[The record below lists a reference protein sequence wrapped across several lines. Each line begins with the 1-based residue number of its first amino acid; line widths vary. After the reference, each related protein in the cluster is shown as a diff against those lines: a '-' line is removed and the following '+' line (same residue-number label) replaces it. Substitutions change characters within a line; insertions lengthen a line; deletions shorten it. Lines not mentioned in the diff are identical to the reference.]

1 VLGHA
6 YGQRV
11 TMRELSTR
19 MIEAVL
25 DGEGLQGVAELAAAE
40 AGGPVAIVLPPRG
53 LAARAPGGGELNG
66 LAEYAKARVA
76 DTKATAADPI
86 ALERSIEAGGQ
97 VVGVVLLLEGQ
108 SEDGDQPVLVDRE
121 EVLRA
126 AALAA
131 LAEVAVADAR
141 EDAERKMRGGL
152 IEELRSHEVASA
164 EATSKAARLG
174 CDLARGAIALVAEI
188 ESASPSH
195 ATALVEAEYEGSLAE
210 LADGRLYAILP
221 ARGAITL
228 VAEIESASPSHATAL
243 VEAEYEGS
251 LAELA
256 DGRLYAILPARG
268 GDDAPEKTLQ
278 AAGRIAGRLR
288 KHGMAAVSSFYPDP
302 GELHRAIREAELVL
316 DVITREPEIAEALEE
331 GIAASG
337 VYRLLFRAL
346 ISDPGE
352 VRSFY
357 RDTVEPL
364 VRYDNQYRS
373 DLLGTLE
380 EYLASDCNMNATAR
394 AIFAHRHTVAYR
406 LERVKELTGLDPQIS
421 EDRERL
427 GLGIKAYRILAPALP
442 R

>member
-1 VLGHA
+1 M
-6 YGQRV
+6 

-25 DGEGLQGVAELAAAE
+25 DGDGLQGVAELAAAE

-66 LAEYAKARVA
+66 LAEYARARVA
-76 DTKATAADPI
+76 ETRATAPDPI

-97 VVGVVLLLEGQ
+97 TVGIVLLLDVG
-108 SEDGDQPVLVDRE
+108 SGDQETPVKVDRD

-141 EDAERKMRGGL
+141 DEAERKMRGGL
-152 IEELRSHEVASA
+152 IEELRSREIETA
-164 EATSKAARLG
+164 ELTSKAARLG

-210 LADGRLYAILP
+210 LSEGRLYAILP
-221 ARGAITL
+221 ARGAD
-228 VAEIESASPSHATAL
+228 E
-243 VEAEYEGS
+243 
-251 LAELA
+251 
-256 DGRLYAILPARG
+256 
-268 GDDAPEKTLQ
+268 APERTLQ
-278 AAGRIAGRLR
+278 AAGRIASRLR
-288 KHGMAAVSSFYPDP
+288 KHGLAAVSSFYPDP
-302 GELHRAIREAELVL
+302 GELSRALKEAELVL
-316 DVITREPEIAEALEE
+316 DVIMREPQIAEALDE

-346 ISDPGE
+346 ISDPAE
-352 VRSFY
+352 VRTFY

-364 VRYDNQYRS
+364 VRYDTQYRS

>member
-1 VLGHA
+1 
-6 YGQRV
+6 
-11 TMRELSTR
+11 MRELSTR

-40 AGGPVAIVLPPRG
+40 AGGTVAIVLPPRG

-66 LAEYAKARVA
+66 LSEYAKARVA
-76 DTKATAADPI
+76 ETDASAPDPI
-86 ALERSIEAGGQ
+86 ALERPIEAGGQ
-97 VVGVVLLLEGQ
+97 IVGVVLLLE
-108 SEDGDQPVLVDRE
+108 DGSGETEEAVLVDRE

-126 AALAA
+126 ASLAA

-152 IEELRSHEVASA
+152 IEELRSHEVNTA

-174 CDLARGAIALVAEI
+174 CDLGRGAIALVAQI

-195 ATALVEAEYEGSLAE
+195 ASALIEAEY
-210 LADGRLYAILP
+210 D
-221 ARGAITL
+221 
-228 VAEIESASPSHATAL
+228 
-243 VEAEYEGS
+243 GS

-268 GDDAPEKTLQ
+268 GDDAPETTLR
-278 AAGRIAGRLR
+278 AAGRIANRLR

-302 GELHRAIREAELVL
+302 GELHRAIKEAELVL

-346 ISDPGE
+346 ISDPDE

-364 VRYDNQYRS
+364 VRYDDQYRS

>member
-1 VLGHA
+1 M
-6 YGQRV
+6 

-53 LAARAPGGGELNG
+53 LAARAPTGELNG

-76 DTKATAADPI
+76 ETGATAPDPI

-97 VVGVVLLLEGQ
+97 IVGVVLLLEEG
-108 SEDGDQPVLVDRE
+108 SENGEEPVLVDRE

-152 IEELRSHEVASA
+152 IEELRSHEVNTA

-195 ATALVEAEYEGSLAE
+195 AS
-210 LADGRLYAILP
+210 
-221 ARGAITL
+221 
-228 VAEIESASPSHATAL
+228 AL

-268 GDDAPEKTLQ
+268 GDDAPETTLR
-278 AAGRIAGRLR
+278 AAGRIANRLR
-288 KHGMAAVSSFYPDP
+288 RHGMAAVSSFYPDP
-302 GELHRAIREAELVL
+302 GELHRAIKEAELVL
-316 DVITREPEIAEALEE
+316 DVVTREPEIAEALEE

-346 ISDPGE
+346 ISDPEE

-364 VRYDNQYRS
+364 VRYDDQYRS

>member
-1 VLGHA
+1 M
-6 YGQRV
+6 

-25 DGEGLQGVAELAAAE
+25 DGEGLQGVVELAAAE
-40 AGGPVAIVLPPRG
+40 AGGAVAIILPPRG

-66 LAEYAKARVA
+66 LAEYAKARLA
-76 DTKATAADPI
+76 DIRATAPDSI

-97 VVGVVLLLEGQ
+97 TVGVVLLFEAGP
-108 SEDGDQPVLVDRE
+108 EDGDQPILVDRE

-152 IEELRSHEVASA
+152 IEELRSHEVNSA

-174 CDLARGAIALVAEI
+174 CDLARGAIALVAQI
-188 ESASPSH
+188 QSASPSH
-195 ATALVEAEYEGSLAE
+195 ASALVEG
-210 LADGRLYAILP
+210 
-221 ARGAITL
+221 
-228 VAEIESASPSHATAL
+228 
-243 VEAEYEGS
+243 EYEGS

-268 GDDAPEKTLQ
+268 GDDAPETTLR
-278 AAGRIAGRLR
+278 AAGRIANRLR

-346 ISDPGE
+346 ISDPEE

-364 VRYDNQYRS
+364 VRYDDQYRS

>member
-1 VLGHA
+1 M
-6 YGQRV
+6 

-25 DGEGLQGVAELAAAE
+25 DGEGLLGVAELAAAE
-40 AGGPVAIVLPPRG
+40 AGGPVAIVVPPRG

-66 LAEYAKARVA
+66 LAEYANARVA
-76 DTKATAADPI
+76 DTEATAPDPI

-97 VVGVVLLLEGQ
+97 RVGVVMLLG
-108 SEDGDQPVLVDRE
+108 EDSPDAEAPVLVDRE

-141 EDAERKMRGGL
+141 EEAERKMRGGL
-152 IEELRSHEVASA
+152 IEELRSREIDTV
-164 EATSKAARLG
+164 EATSKAARHG

-195 ATALVEAEYEGSLAE
+195 ATALVEAEYEGALAE

-221 ARGAITL
+221 ARGAD
-228 VAEIESASPSHATAL
+228 E
-243 VEAEYEGS
+243 
-251 LAELA
+251 
-256 DGRLYAILPARG
+256 
-268 GDDAPEKTLQ
+268 APERTLQ
-278 AAGRIAGRLR
+278 AAGRIANRLR
-288 KHGMAAVSSFYPDP
+288 KHGLAAVSSFYPNP
-302 GELHRAIREAELVL
+302 GELNRAIKEAELVL
-316 DVITREPEIAEALEE
+316 DVVTREPQIAEALEE

-346 ISDPGE
+346 ISDPEE
-352 VRSFY
+352 VRRFY

-364 VRYDNQYRS
+364 VRYDDQYRS
-373 DLLGTLE
+373 ELLGTLE

-406 LERVKELTGLDPQIS
+406 LERVRELTGIDPQIS

>member
-1 VLGHA
+1 
-6 YGQRV
+6 
-11 TMRELSTR
+11 MRELSTR

-40 AGGPVAIVLPPRG
+40 AGGPVAILLPPRG

-66 LAEYAKARVA
+66 LSEYARNR
-76 DTKATAADPI
+76 AAGTDPIAPAPI

-97 VVGVVLLLEGQ
+97 TVGVVLLLEAG
-108 SEDGDQPVLVDRE
+108 SANGEPAVAVDRE

-141 EDAERKMRGGL
+141 EETERKMRGGL
-152 IEELRSHEVASA
+152 IEELRSREIETS
-164 EATSKAARLG
+164 EATEMAARLG

-221 ARGAITL
+221 ARG
-228 VAEIESASPSHATAL
+228 
-243 VEAEYEGS
+243 
-251 LAELA
+251 
-256 DGRLYAILPARG
+256 
-268 GDDAPEKTLQ
+268 GDEAPERTLQ
-278 AAGRIAGRLR
+278 AAGRIANRLR
-288 KHGMAAVSSFYPDP
+288 RHGTAAVSSFYPDP
-302 GELHRAIREAELVL
+302 GELNRAIREAELVL
-316 DVITREPEIAEALEE
+316 DVITREPQIADALEE

-346 ISDPGE
+346 VSDPDE

-364 VRYDNQYRS
+364 VRYDTQYRS

-394 AIFAHRHTVAYR
+394 SIFAHRHTVAYR

>member
-1 VLGHA
+1 M
-6 YGQRV
+6 
-11 TMRELSTR
+11 TMRELSTQ

-25 DGEGLQGVAELAAAE
+25 DGEGLQGVAELAAVE

-66 LAEYAKARVA
+66 LAEYAKARIA
-76 DTKATAADPI
+76 DTRATAPDPI
-86 ALERSIEAGGQ
+86 AMERSIVAGGQ
-97 VVGVVLLLEGQ
+97 IVGVVLLLDLG
-108 SEDGDQPVLVDRE
+108 SGDGGQPVLVDRE

-141 EDAERKMRGGL
+141 EEAERKLRGGL
-152 IEELRSHEVASA
+152 IEELREREVESA
-164 EATSKAARLG
+164 GATSKAVRLG

-188 ESASPSH
+188 SSASPSH

-210 LADGRLYAILP
+210 L
-221 ARGAITL
+221 
-228 VAEIESASPSHATAL
+228 V
-243 VEAEYEGS
+243 
-251 LAELA
+251 

-268 GDDAPEKTLQ
+268 GDDAPERTLQ
-278 AAGRIAGRLR
+278 AAGRIANRLR
-288 KHGMAAVSSFYPDP
+288 KHGVAAVSSFYPDP
-302 GELHRAIREAELVL
+302 GELHRAIKEAELVL
-316 DVITREPEIAEALEE
+316 DVVTREPEIAEALDE

-346 ISDPGE
+346 ISDPDE

-427 GLGIKAYRILAPALP
+427 GLGIKAYRTLAPALP

>member
-1 VLGHA
+1 
-6 YGQRV
+6 
-11 TMRELSTR
+11 

-53 LAARAPGGGELNG
+53 LAARAAGGGELDG

-76 DTKATAADPI
+76 DSEAAAPDRI

-97 VVGVVLLLEGQ
+97 RVGIVLLLEGN
-108 SEDGDQPVLVDRE
+108 SAEDEPPVKVDRE

-131 LAEVAVADAR
+131 LAEVAVAEAR
-141 EDAERKMRGGL
+141 EEAERKMRGGL
-152 IEELRSHEVASA
+152 IEELRSREIDAA

-174 CDLARGAIALVAEI
+174 CDLSRGAIALVAEI

-195 ATALVEAEYEGSLAE
+195 ATALVEAEYEGSLAK
-210 LADGRLYAILP
+210 
-221 ARGAITL
+221 
-228 VAEIESASPSHATAL
+228 
-243 VEAEYEGS
+243 
-251 LAELA
+251 LA

-268 GDDAPEKTLQ
+268 GDEAPERTLQ
-278 AAGRIAGRLR
+278 AAGRIANRLR
-288 KHGMAAVSSFYPDP
+288 KHGLAAVSSFYPDP
-302 GELHRAIREAELVL
+302 GELNRAIKEAELVL
-316 DVITREPEIAEALEE
+316 DVITREPQIAEALEE

-337 VYRLLFRAL
+337 VFRLLFRAL
-346 ISDPGE
+346 ISEPEE

-380 EYLASDCNMNATAR
+380 EYLASDCNMNSTAR

>member
-1 VLGHA
+1 
-6 YGQRV
+6 
-11 TMRELSTR
+11 
-19 MIEAVL
+19 
-25 DGEGLQGVAELAAAE
+25 
-40 AGGPVAIVLPPRG
+40 VAIVLPPRG
-53 LAARAPGGGELNG
+53 LAARAPGGELNG

-76 DTKATAADPI
+76 ETAATAPDPI

-97 VVGVVLLLEGQ
+97 IVGVVLLLEGT
-108 SEDGDQPVLVDRE
+108 SEEGEQQPVLVDRE

-141 EDAERKMRGGL
+141 EEAERKMRGGL
-152 IEELRSHEVASA
+152 IEELRSHEVETAA
-164 EATSKAARLG
+164 ATSKAARLG

-221 ARGAITL
+221 ARG
-228 VAEIESASPSHATAL
+228 
-243 VEAEYEGS
+243 
-251 LAELA
+251 
-256 DGRLYAILPARG
+256 

-278 AAGRIAGRLR
+278 GAGRIAGRLR
-288 KHGMAAVSSFYPDP
+288 KLGMAAVSSFYPDP
-302 GELHRAIREAELVL
+302 GELHRAIKEAELVL

-346 ISDPGE
+346 ISDPDE
-352 VRSFY
+352 VRNFY

>member
-1 VLGHA
+1 
-6 YGQRV
+6 
-11 TMRELSTR
+11 MRELSTR

-40 AGGPVAIVLPPRG
+40 VGGSVAIVLPPRG

-76 DTKATAADPI
+76 DTTVTAPDPI
-86 ALERSIEAGGQ
+86 ALERSIEAGGRT
-97 VVGVVLLLEGQ
+97 VGVVLLLAGP
-108 SEDGDQPVLVDRE
+108 SVDEDEPVLVDRE

-141 EDAERKMRGGL
+141 EDAERRMRGGL
-152 IEELRSHEVASA
+152 IEELRSHEVGTA

-174 CDLARGAIALVAEI
+174 CDLGRGAIALVAEI

-195 ATALVEAEYEGSLAE
+195 ASALVEAEYEGSLAE
-210 LADGRLYAILP
+210 LADGRLYAVLP
-221 ARGAITL
+221 G
-228 VAEIESASPSHATAL
+228 H
-243 VEAEYEGS
+243 
-251 LAELA
+251 
-256 DGRLYAILPARG
+256 G
-268 GDDAPEKTLQ
+268 GDDAPETTLR
-278 AAGRIAGRLR
+278 AAGRIANRLR
-288 KHGMAAVSSFYPDP
+288 RHGMAAVSSFYPDP
-302 GELHRAIREAELVL
+302 GELHRAIKEAELVL
-316 DVITREPEIAEALEE
+316 DVITREPAIAEALEE

-346 ISDPGE
+346 ISDPEE

-357 RDTVEPL
+357 GDTVEPL
-364 VRYDNQYRS
+364 VRYDDQYRS

-406 LERVKELTGLDPQIS
+406 LERVKELTGLDPQSS

>member
-1 VLGHA
+1 
-6 YGQRV
+6 
-11 TMRELSTR
+11 
-19 MIEAVL
+19 
-25 DGEGLQGVAELAAAE
+25 
-40 AGGPVAIVLPPRG
+40 
-53 LAARAPGGGELNG
+53 
-66 LAEYAKARVA
+66 
-76 DTKATAADPI
+76 
-86 ALERSIEAGGQ
+86 
-97 VVGVVLLLEGQ
+97 
-108 SEDGDQPVLVDRE
+108 
-121 EVLRA
+121 
-126 AALAA
+126 
-131 LAEVAVADAR
+131 
-141 EDAERKMRGGL
+141 MRGGL
-152 IEELRSHEVASA
+152 IEELRSREM
-164 EATSKAARLG
+164 R
-174 CDLARGAIALVAEI
+174 R
-188 ESASPSH
+188 
-195 ATALVEAEYEGSLAE
+195 
-210 LADGRLYAILP
+210 RRRP
-221 ARGAITL
+221 ARRPAWLRSGPRGDRAGGGDRVRL
-228 VAEIESASPSHATAL
+228 PEPRDCAL
-243 VEAEYEGS
+243 EAEYEGS

-288 KHGMAAVSSFYPDP
+288 RHGMAAVSSFYPDP
-302 GELHRAIREAELVL
+302 GELHRAIKEAELVL
-316 DVITREPEIAEALEE
+316 DVIAREPEIAEALDE

-346 ISDPGE
+346 ISDPEE

-406 LERVKELTGLDPQIS
+406 LERVKELSGLDPQIS

>member
-1 VLGHA
+1 M
-6 YGQRV
+6 

-25 DGEGLQGVAELAAAE
+25 DGEGLQGVADLAAAE

-53 LAARAPGGGELNG
+53 LAARAPDGGELNG

-76 DTKATAADPI
+76 ETAASAPDPI
-86 ALERSIEAGGQ
+86 VLERSIEAGGQ
-97 VVGVVLLLEGQ
+97 IVGVVLLLDEASG
-108 SEDGDQPVLVDRE
+108 DGDEPVPIDRD

-131 LAEVAVADAR
+131 LAAVAVTDAR
-141 EDAERKMRGGL
+141 EEAERKMRGGL
-152 IEELRSHEVASA
+152 IEELRSHQVNTAQ
-164 EATSKAARLG
+164 ATSKAARLG

-195 ATALVEAEYEGSLAE
+195 ATALVEGEY
-210 LADGRLYAILP
+210 D
-221 ARGAITL
+221 
-228 VAEIESASPSHATAL
+228 
-243 VEAEYEGS
+243 GS

-268 GDDAPEKTLQ
+268 GDDAPETTLR
-278 AAGRIAGRLR
+278 AAGRIANRLR

-302 GELHRAIREAELVL
+302 GELHRAIKEAEVVL
-316 DVITREPEIAEALEE
+316 DVISREPEIAEALEE

-346 ISDPGE
+346 ISDPEE

-364 VRYDNQYRS
+364 VRYDDQYRS

-406 LERVKELTGLDPQIS
+406 LERVKELTELDPQIS

>member
-1 VLGHA
+1 
-6 YGQRV
+6 
-11 TMRELSTR
+11 MRELSTR

-25 DGEGLQGVAELAAAE
+25 DGEGLQGVAELAATE

-76 DTKATAADPI
+76 DTRATAPDPI
-86 ALERSIEAGGQ
+86 ARERLIEAGGQ
-97 VVGVVLLLEGQ
+97 VVGVVLLLDQG
-108 SEDGDQPVLVDRE
+108 SGDGGQPVLVDRE

-141 EDAERKMRGGL
+141 EEAERKLRGGL
-152 IEELRSHEVASA
+152 IEELREHEVETAV
-164 EATSKAARLG
+164 ATSKAVRLG
-174 CDLARGAIALVAEI
+174 CDLARGAIALVAGI
-188 ESASPSH
+188 SSASPSH
-195 ATALVEAEYEGSLAE
+195 ATALIEAEYEGSLAE
-210 LADGRLYAILP
+210 L
-221 ARGAITL
+221 
-228 VAEIESASPSHATAL
+228 V
-243 VEAEYEGS
+243 
-251 LAELA
+251 

-268 GDDAPEKTLQ
+268 GDDAPERTLQ
-278 AAGRIAGRLR
+278 AAGRIANRLR
-288 KHGMAAVSSFYPDP
+288 KHGVAAVSSFYPDP
-302 GELHRAIREAELVL
+302 GELHRAIKEAELVL
-316 DVITREPEIAEALEE
+316 DVVSREPEIAEALEE

-346 ISDPGE
+346 ISDPDE

>member
-1 VLGHA
+1 M
-6 YGQRV
+6 

-40 AGGPVAIVLPPRG
+40 AGGPVAIVLPARG

-66 LAEYAKARVA
+66 LAGYAKARIA
-76 DTKATAADPI
+76 ETEASPPHPI

-97 VVGVVLLLEGQ
+97 VVGVVLLLESD
-108 SEDGDQPVLVDRE
+108 SENGEIPVLVDCD

-126 AALAA
+126 ASLAA

-141 EDAERKMRGGL
+141 DDAERKLRGGL
-152 IEELRSHEVASA
+152 IEELRAREIETA

-195 ATALVEAEYEGSLAE
+195 ATALLEAEYEGSLAE
-210 LADGRLYAILP
+210 LA
-221 ARGAITL
+221 
-228 VAEIESASPSHATAL
+228 E
-243 VEAEYEGS
+243 
-251 LAELA
+251 
-256 DGRLYAILPARG
+256 GRLYAILPARG

-278 AAGRIAGRLR
+278 AAGRITGRLR
-288 KHGMAAVSSFYPDP
+288 RHGMAAVSSFYPDP
-302 GELHRAIREAELVL
+302 GELHRAIKEAELVL
-316 DVITREPEIAEALEE
+316 DVIAREPEIAEALDE

-346 ISDPGE
+346 ISDPEE

-406 LERVKELTGLDPQIS
+406 LDRVKELSGLDPQIS

>member
-1 VLGHA
+1 M
-6 YGQRV
+6 

-66 LAEYAKARVA
+66 LAEYAKARIA
-76 DTKATAADPI
+76 ETEASAPHPI

-97 VVGVVLLLEGQ
+97 VVGVVLLLESD
-108 SEDGDQPVLVDRE
+108 SEDGEVPVLVDCD

-126 AALAA
+126 ASLAA

-141 EDAERKMRGGL
+141 DDAERKLRGGL
-152 IEELRSHEVASA
+152 IEELRAREIETA

-195 ATALVEAEYEGSLAE
+195 ATALLEAEYEGSLAE
-210 LADGRLYAILP
+210 LA
-221 ARGAITL
+221 
-228 VAEIESASPSHATAL
+228 E
-243 VEAEYEGS
+243 
-251 LAELA
+251 
-256 DGRLYAILPARG
+256 GRLYAILPARG
-268 GDDAPEKTLQ
+268 GYDAPEKTLQ

-288 KHGMAAVSSFYPDP
+288 RHGMAAVSSFYPDP
-302 GELHRAIREAELVL
+302 GELHRAIKEAELVL
-316 DVITREPEIAEALEE
+316 DVIAREPEIAEALDE

-346 ISDPGE
+346 ISDPEE

-364 VRYDNQYRS
+364 VRYDDQYRS

-406 LERVKELTGLDPQIS
+406 LDRVKEL
-421 EDRERL
+421 
-427 GLGIKAYRILAPALP
+427 IKAYRILAPALP

>member
-1 VLGHA
+1 M
-6 YGQRV
+6 
-11 TMRELSTR
+11 TMREHSTR

-25 DGEGLQGVAELAAAE
+25 DGEGLRGVAEIAASETGA
-40 AGGPVAIVLPPRG
+40 PVAIVLPARG
-53 LAARAPGGGELNG
+53 LAAWAPGDGELNG
-66 LAEYAKARVA
+66 LADYAKARLA
-76 DTKATAADPI
+76 RAEATSPHPI
-86 ALERSIEAGGQ
+86 ALEREIEAGGQ
-97 VVGVVLLLEGQ
+97 PVGVILLLA
-108 SEDGDQPVLVDRE
+108 DGNGEAESSVLVDRD
-121 EVLRA
+121 EVMRA

-141 EDAERKMRGGL
+141 EETERSLRGGL
-152 IEELRSHEVASA
+152 IEDLRSREIESDEV
-164 EATSKAARLG
+164 TDKAQRLG
-174 CDLARGAIALVAEI
+174 CDLARGAIALAAEI
-188 ESASPSH
+188 KSASPSH
-195 ATALVEAEYEGSLAE
+195 ATALVTG
-210 LADGRLYAILP
+210 
-221 ARGAITL
+221 
-228 VAEIESASPSHATAL
+228 
-243 VEAEYEGS
+243 EYEGS

-268 GDDAPEKTLQ
+268 GDDAPERTLK
-278 AAGRIAGRLR
+278 AAGRIANRLR

-302 GELHRAIREAELVL
+302 GELHRAIKEAELVL
-316 DVITREPEIAEALEE
+316 DVISREPQIAEALEE

-346 ISDPGE
+346 ISDPEE

-357 RDTVEPL
+357 QDTIEPL
-364 VRYDNQYRS
+364 VRYDAQYRS
-373 DLLGTLE
+373 EMMGTLE

-394 AIFAHRHTVAYR
+394 AIFTHRHTVAYR

>member
-1 VLGHA
+1 M
-6 YGQRV
+6 
-11 TMRELSTR
+11 TMRELSTQ

-25 DGEGLQGVAELAAAE
+25 DGEGLQGVAELAAVE

-76 DTKATAADPI
+76 DTRATAPDPI
-86 ALERSIEAGGQ
+86 AMERSIVAGGQ
-97 VVGVVLLLEGQ
+97 IVGVVLLLDLG
-108 SEDGDQPVLVDRE
+108 SGDGGQPVLVDRE

-141 EDAERKMRGGL
+141 EEAERKLRGGL
-152 IEELRSHEVASA
+152 IEELREREVESA
-164 EATSKAARLG
+164 GATSKAVRLG

-188 ESASPSH
+188 SSASPSH

-210 LADGRLYAILP
+210 L
-221 ARGAITL
+221 
-228 VAEIESASPSHATAL
+228 VN
-243 VEAEYEGS
+243 
-251 LAELA
+251 
-256 DGRLYAILPARG
+256 GRLYAILPARG
-268 GDDAPEKTLQ
+268 GDDAPERTLQ
-278 AAGRIAGRLR
+278 AAGRIANRLR
-288 KHGMAAVSSFYPDP
+288 KHGVAAVSSFYPDP
-302 GELHRAIREAELVL
+302 GELHRAIKEAELVL
-316 DVITREPEIAEALEE
+316 DVVTREPEIAEALDQ

-346 ISDPGE
+346 ISDPDE

-427 GLGIKAYRILAPALP
+427 GLGIKAYRTLAPALP

>member
-1 VLGHA
+1 M
-6 YGQRV
+6 
-11 TMRELSTR
+11 TKRELSTR

-40 AGGPVAIVLPPRG
+40 AGGPVAIVLPARG

-76 DTKATAADPI
+76 ETQASAPDPI
-86 ALERSIEAGGQ
+86 AFERSIEAGGRI
-97 VVGVVLLLEGQ
+97 VGVVLLLEVD
-108 SEDGDQPVLVDRE
+108 EDGDAPDLVDRE

-141 EDAERKMRGGL
+141 EEAERTLRGGL
-152 IEELRSHEVASA
+152 IEELRSREIDTS

-195 ATALVEAEYEGSLAE
+195 ATALVEGEYQGSLAE
-210 LADGRLYAILP
+210 V
-221 ARGAITL
+221 T
-228 VAEIESASPSHATAL
+228 E
-243 VEAEYEGS
+243 
-251 LAELA
+251 
-256 DGRLYAILPARG
+256 GRLYAILPARG
-268 GDDAPEKTLQ
+268 GDDAPERTLEG
-278 AAGRIAGRLR
+278 AGRIASRLR
-288 KHGMAAVSSFYPDP
+288 KHGTAAVSSFYPDP
-302 GELHRAIREAELVL
+302 GELQRAIKEAELVL

-346 ISDPGE
+346 ISDPDE

-364 VRYDNQYRS
+364 VRYDDQYRS

-380 EYLASDCNMNATAR
+380 EYLVSDCNMNATAR

>member
-1 VLGHA
+1 
-6 YGQRV
+6 
-11 TMRELSTR
+11 MRELSTR

-76 DTKATAADPI
+76 ETAASAPDPI
-86 ALERSIEAGGQ
+86 VLERSIEAGGQ
-97 VVGVVLLLEGQ
+97 IVGVVLLLDEASG
-108 SEDGDQPVLVDRE
+108 DGDEPVLIDRD

-131 LAEVAVADAR
+131 LAAVAVTDAR
-141 EDAERKMRGGL
+141 EEAERKMRGGL
-152 IEELRSHEVASA
+152 IEELRSHEVNTA

-195 ATALVEAEYEGSLAE
+195 ATALVEGEY
-210 LADGRLYAILP
+210 D
-221 ARGAITL
+221 
-228 VAEIESASPSHATAL
+228 
-243 VEAEYEGS
+243 GS

-268 GDDAPEKTLQ
+268 GDDAPETTLR
-278 AAGRIAGRLR
+278 AAGRIANRLR

-302 GELHRAIREAELVL
+302 GELHRAIKEAELVL

-357 RDTVEPL
+357 GDTVEPL
-364 VRYDNQYRS
+364 VRYDDQYHS
-373 DLLGTLE
+373 DLLGTVALHLGE
-380 EYLASDCNMNATAR
+380 RRPTWPST
-394 AIFAHRHTVAYR
+394 IFAHRTR
-406 LERVKELTGLDPQIS
+406 SPTGWSGEGADEARPADLRGPRAARPRHQGVPDPGTGAASIAAS
-421 EDRERL
+421 ARSPCGMGR
-427 GLGIKAYRILAPALP
+427 GARPSPCCPASRP
-442 R
+442 AR

>member
-1 VLGHA
+1 
-6 YGQRV
+6 
-11 TMRELSTR
+11 

-25 DGEGLQGVAELAAAE
+25 DGEGLHGVAELAAAE

-53 LAARAPGGGELNG
+53 LAARAAGGGELNG

-76 DTKATAADPI
+76 DGEAAAPDRI

-97 VVGVVLLLEGQ
+97 RVGVVLLF
-108 SEDGDQPVLVDRE
+108 EDDSGEDELPVKVDRE

-141 EDAERKMRGGL
+141 EEAERTMRGGL
-152 IEELRSHEVASA
+152 IEELRSREIDAA
-164 EATSKAARLG
+164 EATSKAARLD
-174 CDLARGAIALVAEI
+174 CDLSRGAIALVAEI

-210 LADGRLYAILP
+210 LADGRLY
-221 ARGAITL
+221 
-228 VAEIESASPSHATAL
+228 V
-243 VEAEYEGS
+243 
-251 LAELA
+251 
-256 DGRLYAILPARG
+256 ILPARG
-268 GDDAPEKTLQ
+268 GDEAPERTLQ
-278 AAGRIAGRLR
+278 AAGRIANRLR
-288 KHGMAAVSSFYPDP
+288 KHGLAAVSSFYPDP
-302 GELHRAIREAELVL
+302 GELNRAIKEAELVL
-316 DVITREPEIAEALEE
+316 DVITREPQIAEALEE
-331 GIAASG
+331 GIASSG
-337 VYRLLFRAL
+337 VFRLLFRAL
-346 ISDPGE
+346 ISDPDE

-427 GLGIKAYRILAPALP
+427 GLGIKAYRILAPELP

>member
-1 VLGHA
+1 M
-6 YGQRV
+6 

-40 AGGPVAIVLPPRG
+40 AGGPVAIVLPPHG

-76 DTKATAADPI
+76 DTAATAPDPI
-86 ALERSIEAGGQ
+86 ALEHSIEAGGQ
-97 VVGVVLLLEGQ
+97 IVGIVLLLDDESGNG
-108 SEDGDQPVLVDRE
+108 EPLVKVDRD

-126 AALAA
+126 VALAA

-141 EDAERKMRGGL
+141 EEAERKLRGGL
-152 IEELRSHEVASA
+152 IEELRSREIDTAEV
-164 EATSKAARLG
+164 TGKAARLG

-210 LADGRLYAILP
+210 LSEGRLYAILP
-221 ARGAITL
+221 ARGAD
-228 VAEIESASPSHATAL
+228 E
-243 VEAEYEGS
+243 
-251 LAELA
+251 
-256 DGRLYAILPARG
+256 
-268 GDDAPEKTLQ
+268 APERTLQ
-278 AAGRIAGRLR
+278 AAGRVANRLR
-288 KHGMAAVSSFYPDP
+288 KHGLAAVSSFYPDP
-302 GELHRAIREAELVL
+302 GELNRAIKEAELVL
-316 DVITREPEIAEALEE
+316 DVITREPQIADALEE

-346 ISDPGE
+346 ISDPEE

-364 VRYDNQYRS
+364 VRYDTQYRS

-380 EYLASDCNMNATAR
+380 KYLASDCNMNATAR

-406 LERVKELTGLDPQIS
+406 LGRVKELTGLDPQIS

>member
-1 VLGHA
+1 M
-6 YGQRV
+6 

-76 DTKATAADPI
+76 ETDAATPELI
-86 ALERSIEAGGQ
+86 ELERSIEAGGRI
-97 VVGVVLLLEGQ
+97 VGVVLLLE
-108 SEDGDQPVLVDRE
+108 SESADGEAVLVDRD

-141 EDAERKMRGGL
+141 EEAERKMRGGL
-152 IEELRSHEVASA
+152 IEELRSREIDTA
-164 EATSKAARLG
+164 ETTTKAARLG

-195 ATALVEAEYEGSLAE
+195 ATALVA
-210 LADGRLYAILP
+210 
-221 ARGAITL
+221 
-228 VAEIESASPSHATAL
+228 
-243 VEAEYEGS
+243 AEYEGS

-278 AAGRIAGRLR
+278 GAGRIANRLR
-288 KHGMAAVSSFYPDP
+288 KLGMAAVSSFYPDP
-302 GELHRAIREAELVL
+302 GELHRAIKEAELVL

-346 ISDPGE
+346 ISDPDE

-364 VRYDNQYRS
+364 VRYDDQYRS

>member
-1 VLGHA
+1 M
-6 YGQRV
+6 

-25 DGEGLQGVAELAAAE
+25 DGEGLHGVAELAAAE
-40 AGGPVAIVLPPRG
+40 AGGPVAIVLPTRG
-53 LAARAPGGGELNG
+53 LAAQAPGGGELNG

-76 DTKATAADPI
+76 ETEPAMPELV
-86 ALERSIEAGGQ
+86 ALERSIEAGGRI
-97 VVGVVLLLEGQ
+97 VGVVLLLV
-108 SEDGDQPVLVDRE
+108 SEDADGEAVLVDRD

-152 IEELRSHEVASA
+152 IEELRSHEIDTA
-164 EATSKAARLG
+164 ETTSKAARLG
-174 CDLARGAIALVAEI
+174 CDLARGAIALVARI

-195 ATALVEAEYEGSLAE
+195 ATALVEG
-210 LADGRLYAILP
+210 
-221 ARGAITL
+221 
-228 VAEIESASPSHATAL
+228 
-243 VEAEYEGS
+243 EYEGS

-278 AAGRIAGRLR
+278 GAGRIANRLR
-288 KHGMAAVSSFYPDP
+288 KLGMAAVSSFYPDP
-302 GELHRAIREAELVL
+302 GELHRAVKEAELVL
-316 DVITREPEIAEALEE
+316 DVITREPGIAEALEE

-346 ISDPGE
+346 ISDPDE

-364 VRYDNQYRS
+364 VRYDDQYRS

-406 LERVKELTGLDPQIS
+406 LERVKELSGLDPQIS

>member
-1 VLGHA
+1 
-6 YGQRV
+6 
-11 TMRELSTR
+11 MRELSTR

-25 DGEGLQGVAELAAAE
+25 DGEGLHGVAELAAAE
-40 AGGPVAIVLPPRG
+40 AGGSVAIVLPPRG

-76 DTKATAADPI
+76 DTTATAPGPI

-97 VVGVVLLLEGQ
+97 MVGVVLLLDEP
-108 SEDGDQPVLVDRE
+108 SADDDEPVLIDRE

-141 EDAERKMRGGL
+141 EDAERRMRGGL
-152 IEELRSHEVASA
+152 IEELRSHGVSTA

-174 CDLARGAIALVAEI
+174 CDLGRGAIALVAEI

-195 ATALVEAEYEGSLAE
+195 ASALVEAEYEGSLAE

-221 ARGAITL
+221 ARGA
-228 VAEIESASPSHATAL
+228 
-243 VEAEYEGS
+243 
-251 LAELA
+251 
-256 DGRLYAILPARG
+256 
-268 GDDAPEKTLQ
+268 DDAPETTLRS
-278 AAGRIAGRLR
+278 AGRIANRLR
-288 KHGMAAVSSFYPDP
+288 KHGLAAVSSFYPDP
-302 GELHRAIREAELVL
+302 GELHRAIKEAELVL
-316 DVITREPEIAEALEE
+316 DVITRQPEIAEALEE

-346 ISDPGE
+346 ISDADE

-364 VRYDNQYRS
+364 VRYDDQYRS

-394 AIFAHRHTVAYR
+394 AIFAHRHTIAYR

>member
-1 VLGHA
+1 M
-6 YGQRV
+6 

-40 AGGPVAIVLPPRG
+40 ARGPVAIVLPPRG
-53 LAARAPGGGELNG
+53 LAAQAPGGGELNG

-76 DTKATAADPI
+76 ETEPAMPDLV
-86 ALERSIEAGGQ
+86 ALERSIEAGGRT
-97 VVGVVLLLEGQ
+97 VGVVLLLE
-108 SEDGDQPVLVDRE
+108 SEDADGEAVLVDRD

-152 IEELRSHEVASA
+152 IEELRSREIDTA
-164 EATSKAARLG
+164 ETTSKAARLG

-221 ARGAITL
+221 ARG
-228 VAEIESASPSHATAL
+228 
-243 VEAEYEGS
+243 
-251 LAELA
+251 
-256 DGRLYAILPARG
+256 
-268 GDDAPEKTLQ
+268 GDDAPEKTLHG
-278 AAGRIAGRLR
+278 AGRIANRLR
-288 KHGMAAVSSFYPDP
+288 KLGMAAVSSFYPDP
-302 GELHRAIREAELVL
+302 GELHRAIKEAELVL
-316 DVITREPEIAEALEE
+316 DVITREPEIADALDE

-346 ISDPGE
+346 ISDPDE

-364 VRYDNQYRS
+364 VRYDDQYRS

-380 EYLASDCNMNATAR
+380 KYLASDCNMNATAR

-406 LERVKELTGLDPQIS
+406 LERVKELSGLDPQIS